1 MKHSMEYLKEKLL
14 TALWVALFS
23 GCAALAVIGQKTISY
38 LSAGLMLAGLA
49 GMLLLLYIYN
59 RKHR

>member
-1 MKHSMEYLKEKLL
+1 MEYLKEKLL
-14 TALWVALFS
+14 TALWAVLFL
-23 GCAALAVIGQKTISY
+23 GCAALVIIGQKTISY
-38 LSAGLMLAGLA
+38 LSAGLMLVGLA